1 MPTFVKTSVKV
12 SLSSEHLQ
20 EDIQVSIQCQ
30 ERFMTHID
38 RCEIFIATFI
48 ATFIA
53 PFDGNR
59 LKPNRDQGLSPFT
72 TPIDFSVC
80 YENCESIARFMNL
93 ETFQEPQDSS
103 FFAGKVRN
111 RNSFVKKGMKSDNFL
126 KLNTSDIFR
135 GLFSF
140 REHSVG
146 SVGYIATGGRS
157 YRRN

>member
-53 PFDGNR
+53 PFDENR
-59 LKPNRDQGLSPFT
+59 LKPNGDQGLSPFT

-80 YENCESIARFMNL
+80 YENCESIAMFMNL
-93 ETFQEPQDSS
+93 ETFQEPLDSS
-103 FFAGKVRN
+103 FFA
-111 RNSFVKKGMKSDNFL
+111 
-126 KLNTSDIFR
+126 
-135 GLFSF
+135 
-140 REHSVG
+140 
-146 SVGYIATGGRS
+146 
-157 YRRN
+157 

>member
-59 LKPNRDQGLSPFT
+59 LKPNGDQGLSPFT
-72 TPIDFSVC
+72 TPIDFS
-80 YENCESIARFMNL
+80 AL
-93 ETFQEPQDSS
+93 
-103 FFAGKVRN
+103 
-111 RNSFVKKGMKSDNFL
+111 L
-126 KLNTSDIFR
+126 
-135 GLFSF
+135 
-140 REHSVG
+140 
-146 SVGYIATGGRS
+146 
-157 YRRN
+157 

>member
-1 MPTFVKTSVKV
+1 MPLGNPCHAISLLYFTFVKTSVKV

-53 PFDGNR
+53 PFDENR

-80 YENCESIARFMNL
+80 YENCENIARFLNL

-126 KLNTSDIFR
+126 KLNVSER
-135 GLFSF
+135 AEV
-140 REHSVG
+140 RKPRQRV
-146 SVGYIATGGRS
+146 
-157 YRRN
+157 